1 VQLVGNWWPW
11 RARDRQSQTDPGR
24 RAHRNLHSSQGKET
38 MELFKK
44 LNGEGAT
51 VLQVTHSQANAAYG
65 HRIVQL
71 ADGWVVA

>member
-1 VQLVGNWWPW
+1 
-11 RARDRQSQTDPGR
+11 
-24 RAHRNLHSSQGKET
+24 